1 MILIRNIK
9 VNIGEDLRDVLEKKL
24 KSKNFTY
31 KIYKHSI
38 DARREVYHNYQ
49 VLVDGDRIKL
59 KGLDW
64 EDFEEEN
71 FETTSNGNGKTV
83 TVVGAGPSGLFV
95 AYFLAEHG
103 AKVNVIERGSPIEV
117 RAKEVERLMEN
128 GILNV
133 DSNIQFGE
141 GGAGT
146 FSDGKLTS
154 RSKDK
159 RSHYVFDVL
168 VKHGAP
174 EDILYEKMPHAGT
187 DVLRQVIINMRKYME
202 SIGVKFF
209 YNEKFEEF
217 IYEENSKGER
227 NVVGIKTTKNSYLS
241 DYIVLALGNSARD
254 TFEYLNKEMEMK
266 SKPFAVGFRIEHL
279 QEYIDKT
286 QYKEHYKDLPR
297 ASYTLRAKSGERSI
311 YTFCMCPGGVVV
323 PEMSEENTVVVNGM
337 SYHARDLENGN
348 SAVVVTVDENDYGNG
363 NLDGMYFQREI
374 EKKTYDLG
382 GGDYHAPVML
392 ARDFVEKR
400 ETKEFKNVKPSYKP
414 GFKIENLW
422 EIYPKE
428 ISEALR
434 EGLIEMDRKMEG
446 FLDGAVLTGCE
457 TRTSSPVRI
466 VRDENMKSS
475 IENVYPIGEGA
486 GYAGGIISSA
496 IDGVKCAIEIL
507 EEKCH

>member
-9 VNIGEDLRDVLEKKL
+9 VNIGEELREVLEKKL

-49 VLVDGDRIKL
+49 VLVEDDRIKL

-64 EDFEEEN
+64 DEFHEET
-71 FETTSNGNGKTV
+71 FETKADGSRKTV
-83 TVVGAGPSGLFV
+83 TVVGAGPAGLFAV
-95 AYFLAEHG
+95 YFLAEHG

-117 RAKEVERLMEN
+117 RAKEVERLMED

-187 DVLRQVIINMRKYME
+187 DVLRQVIINMREYMK

-217 IYEENSKGER
+217 IYEETGDKKA
-227 NVVGIKTTKNSYLS
+227 VGIKTTKDTYLS

-254 TFEYLNKEMEMK
+254 TFQYLNGEIDMK
-266 SKPFAVGFRIEHL
+266 SKPFAVGFRVEHL

-297 ASYTLRAKSGERSI
+297 ASYALKAKSGDRSI
-311 YTFCMCPGGVVV
+311 YTFCMCPGGMVV
-323 PEMSEENTVVVNGM
+323 PAMSEENTVVVNGM
-337 SYHARDLENGN
+337 SYHARDLQNGN
-348 SAVVVTVDENDYGNG
+348 SAVVVTVDENDYGDG

-382 GGDYHAPVML
+382 GGGYIAPAML
-392 ARDFVEKR
+392 AKDFVERR
-400 ETKEFKNVKPSYKP
+400 ETKEFGEIKPSYSP
-414 GFKIENLW
+414 GVKIENLW
-422 EIYPKE
+422 EIYPKDL
-428 ISEALR
+428 SEALR

-457 TRTSSPVRI
+457 TRTSSPVRM

>member
-9 VNIGEDLRDVLEKKL
+9 VNIGEELREVLEKKL

-49 VLVDGDRIKL
+49 VLVEGDRIKL

-64 EDFEEEN
+64 DEFHEET
-71 FETTSNGNGKTV
+71 FETKADGSNKTV
-83 TVVGAGPSGLFV
+83 TVVGAGPAGLFT

-117 RAKEVERLMEN
+117 RAKEVERLMED

-168 VKHGAP
+168 VKHGAS
-174 EDILYEKMPHAGT
+174 EDVLYEKMPHAGT

-217 IYEENSKGER
+217 IYEETGDKNA
-227 NVVGIKTTKNSYLS
+227 VGIKTTKDTYLS

-254 TFEYLNKEMEMK
+254 TFQYLNGEIDMK
-266 SKPFAVGFRIEHL
+266 SKPFAVGFRVEHL

-297 ASYTLRAKSGERSI
+297 ASYALKAKSGDRSI
-311 YTFCMCPGGVVV
+311 YTFCMCPGGMVV
-323 PEMSEENTVVVNGM
+323 PAMSEENTVVVNGM
-337 SYHARDLENGN
+337 SYHARDLQNGN
-348 SAVVVTVDENDYGNG
+348 SAVVVTVDENDYGDG

-382 GGDYHAPVML
+382 GGGYIAPAML
-392 ARDFVEKR
+392 AKDFVERR
-400 ETKEFKNVKPSYKP
+400 ETKEFGKIKPSYSP
-414 GFKIENLW
+414 GVKIENLW
-422 EIYPKE
+422 EIYSKDLG
-428 ISEALR
+428 EALR

-457 TRTSSPVRI
+457 TRTSSPVRM

>member
-9 VNIGEDLRDVLEKKL
+9 VNIGEELREVLEKKL

-49 VLVDGDRIKL
+49 VLVEGDRIKL
-59 KGLDW
+59 KGMDW
-64 EDFEEEN
+64 DEFHEET
-71 FETTSNGNGKTV
+71 FETKTDGSNKTV
-83 TVVGAGPSGLFV
+83 TVVGAGPAGLFA

-117 RAKEVERLMEN
+117 RAEEVERLMED

-187 DVLRQVIINMRKYME
+187 DVLRQVIINMRKYMK

-217 IYEENSKGER
+217 IYDETGDKKA
-227 NVVGIKTTKNSYLS
+227 VGIKTTKDTYLS

-254 TFEYLNKEMEMK
+254 TFQYLNGEIDMK

-297 ASYTLRAKSGERSI
+297 ASYSLKAKSGDRSI
-311 YTFCMCPGGVVV
+311 YTFCMCPGGMVV
-323 PEMSEENTVVVNGM
+323 PAMSEENTVVVNGM
-337 SYHARDLENGN
+337 SYHARDLQNGN
-348 SAVVVTVDENDYGNG
+348 SAVVVTIDEKDYGDG

-374 EKKTYDLG
+374 EKKTYELG
-382 GGDYHAPVML
+382 GGGYIAPAML
-392 ARDFVEKR
+392 AKDFVEIR
-400 ETKEFKNVKPSYKP
+400 ETKEFGEIKPSYSP
-414 GFKIENLW
+414 GVKIENLW
-422 EIYPKE
+422 EIYPKDLG
-428 ISEALR
+428 EALR

-457 TRTSSPVRI
+457 TRTSSPVRM

>member
-9 VNIGEDLRDVLEKKL
+9 VNIGEELREVLEKKL

-49 VLVDGDRIKL
+49 VLVEGDRIKL

-64 EDFEEEN
+64 DEFHEET
-71 FETTSNGNGKTV
+71 FETKADGSNKTV
-83 TVVGAGPSGLFV
+83 TVVGAGPAGLFA

-103 AKVNVIERGSPIEV
+103 AKVNLIERGSSIEV
-117 RAKEVERLMEN
+117 RAEEVERLMKD

-187 DVLRQVIINMRKYME
+187 DVLRQVIINMREYMK

-217 IYEENSKGER
+217 IYEETDDKNA
-227 NVVGIKTTKNSYLS
+227 VGIKTTKDTYLS

-254 TFEYLNKEMEMK
+254 TFQYLNGEIDMK
-266 SKPFAVGFRIEHL
+266 SKPFAVGFRIEHH

-297 ASYTLRAKSGERSI
+297 ASYALKAKSGDRSI
-311 YTFCMCPGGVVV
+311 YTFCMCPGGMVV
-323 PEMSEENTVVVNGM
+323 PAMSEENTVVVNGM
-337 SYHARDLENGN
+337 SYHARDLQNGN
-348 SAVVVTVDENDYGNG
+348 SAVVVTVDENDYGDG

-374 EKKTYDLG
+374 EKKTYELG
-382 GGDYHAPVML
+382 GGGYIAPAML
-392 ARDFVEKR
+392 AKDFVERR
-400 ETKEFKNVKPSYKP
+400 ETKEFGEIKPSYSP
-414 GFKIENLW
+414 GVKIENLW
-422 EIYPKE
+422 KIYPKV
-428 ISEALR
+428 ITEALR
-434 EGLIEMDRKMEG
+434 EGLMEMDRKMEG
-446 FLDGAVLTGCE
+446 FLDGTVLTGCE
-457 TRTSSPVRI
+457 TRTSSPVRME
-466 VRDENMKSS
+466 RDENMKSS